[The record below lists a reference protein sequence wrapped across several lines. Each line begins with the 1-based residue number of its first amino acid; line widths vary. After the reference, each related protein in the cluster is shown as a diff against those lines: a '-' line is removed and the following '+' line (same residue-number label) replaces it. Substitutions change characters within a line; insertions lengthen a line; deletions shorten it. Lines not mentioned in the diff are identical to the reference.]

1 MRTHIRLVAFAAF
14 VSAAY
19 ASSAPLLAAE
29 SPVAVKEALSDLDA
43 WLGTGTAAKGWSDY
57 LNLPALRAELDKGQ
71 DANLAT
77 IEGVESKLNSGASGL
92 ELARFRALS
101 EAVAAW
107 TDHLAIRQAPSLS
120 QATLDAQSKFK
131 PITAEEVAAS
141 KFALE
146 EATAKLAQYLSN
158 GANSENW
165 KKYLRFDE
173 LQTQLKAEKP
183 DLTVLAD
190 IYYLFT
196 ADQVGLEMPIFSGVA
211 DTLERYVND
220 VAAQDEKLQEQFN
233 EQLKGLAATLDE
245 YAKAPT
251 ADLAADIGGRLGWLA
266 NRRQVP
272 ALIDAIRQ
280 ELSRPNLFVI
290 ASERLVGAGIAQPVD
305 EVTPVRDYI
314 LGTSISGTGHMVG
327 NVTAELVPSETSATI
342 DTMLKGTVQSRT
354 VGVNGPATIH
364 SNGTTALAGRK
375 RIVLASDGFLVYPST
390 AAANTNTQVTG
401 IGGSGIVQ
409 RVASRRVGE
418 QKGQAERIAADHA
431 ADRVRGRLDKQVND
445 QLAEANKNFQA
456 RFREPLMRRRALPEL
471 AFRTTAE
478 ELLVNVLAAGR
489 NQIAAPVAPPELHS
503 GGDLGAQVHES
514 AINNFATILVGGV
527 TLEEEELQKKVID
540 IRGSLPDSL
549 KSDEQRD
556 PWSITFARN
565 QPVTV
570 KLKDGTIEITV
581 RGQRYTSGDQD
592 FRAMNVTAR
601 YKAELTEPN
610 ELGIHGIKLIR
621 QGDLEIVPPGEPRR
635 LSGREIT
642 LRTLLE
648 KRFGKLFETEI
659 VYDELVLP
667 GRWRQAGLLDP
678 RQLDIKDGWLV
689 TSLTESGVPAPPEEE
704 KPATVEKRAAEKPT
718 DAAQASS
725 R

>member
-1 MRTHIRLVAFAAF
+1 MRTHIRLLALVAV

-29 SPVAVKEALSDLDA
+29 SPVAAKKALADLDA
-43 WLGTGTAAKGWSDY
+43 WLGSGTAAQGWSDY
-57 LNLPALRAELDKGQ
+57 LNLPALRAELDKGK

-77 IEGVESKLNSGASGL
+77 IEAARAKLNSGAAGL

-101 EAVAAW
+101 DAVTAW
-107 TDHLAIRQAPSLS
+107 SDQLAIQQAASLS

-141 KFALE
+141 KSALE
-146 EATAKLAQYLSN
+146 TATAKLAQYLSS

-173 LQTQLKAEKP
+173 LQTQLKSEKP
-183 DLTVLAD
+183 DLAVLAD
-190 IYYLFT
+190 VYYLFT
-196 ADQVGLEMPIFSGVA
+196 ANQVGLELPVFANVA
-211 DTLERYVND
+211 DSLERYVND
-220 VAAQDEKLQEQFN
+220 VAAQDEKLQDQFN
-233 EQLKGLAATLDE
+233 EQLKGLAVALDE

-251 ADLAADIGGRLGWLA
+251 SDLANDIGGRLGWLE

-272 ALIDAIRQ
+272 VLIGVIRQ
-280 ELSRPNLFVI
+280 ELSRPNLFVV

-305 EVTPVRDYI
+305 EITPVRDYI

-327 NVTAELVPSETSATI
+327 NVTAELVPSETSAMF
-342 DTMLKGTVQSRT
+342 DTLLRGKVHSRT
-354 VGVNGPATIH
+354 VGLNGPATIH

-375 RIVLASDGFLVYPST
+375 RIVLNADGFLVYPST
-390 AAANTNTQVTG
+390 AAANTSTQVTG

-431 ADRVRGRLDKQVND
+431 ADRVRGRLDKQVGE
-445 QLAEANKNFQA
+445 QLAEANQNFQSK
-456 RFREPLMRRRALPEL
+456 FRQPMIRRRALPEL

-478 ELLVNVLAAGR
+478 ELLVNVLAANR
-489 NQIAAPVAPPELHS
+489 NQIAAPIAPPELAS

-514 AINNFATILVGGV
+514 AINNLATILVGGV

-549 KSDEQRD
+549 KSDEDRD

-601 YKAELTEPN
+601 YKIELAEPN
-610 ELGIHGIKLIR
+610 ELGIHAIKLTR
-621 QGDLEIVPPGEPRR
+621 QGDLEIVPPGEQRR

-648 KRFGKLFETEI
+648 KRFGKLFEPEI

-704 KPATVEKRAAEKPT
+704 KPAAEKNPRQRPRSVA
-718 DAAQASS
+718 DK
-725 R
+725 

>member
-1 MRTHIRLVAFAAF
+1 MRTHIRLLAFAAF
-14 VSAAY
+14 VSVAY

-29 SPVAVKEALSDLDA
+29 SPAAVKEALADLDV

-57 LNLPALRAELDKGQ
+57 LNLPALRAQLDKGK

-77 IEGVESKLNSGASGL
+77 IEAARAKLNSGAAGL

-101 EAVAAW
+101 DAVTAW
-107 TDHLAIRQAPSLS
+107 TDQLAILQAPSLS
-120 QATLDAQSKFK
+120 QAALDAQSKFK
-131 PITAEEVAAS
+131 PITAEEVATS
-141 KFALE
+141 KAALE
-146 EATAKLAQYLSN
+146 KATAKLAQYLSS
-158 GANSENW
+158 GANSANW

-173 LQTQLKAEKP
+173 LEAQLKAEKP
-183 DLTVLAD
+183 DLAVLAD

-196 ADQVGLEMPIFSGVA
+196 ANQVGLEMPVFAGVA

-233 EQLKGLAATLDE
+233 EQLKGLAAALDE
-245 YAKAPT
+245 YAKSPT
-251 ADLAADIGGRLGWLA
+251 ADLAADIGGRLGWLE

-272 ALIDAIRQ
+272 ALIDGIRQ
-280 ELSRPNLFVI
+280 VLSRANLFVV

-327 NVTAELVPSETSATI
+327 NVTAELVPSETSAMF
-342 DTMLKGTVQSRT
+342 DTLLKGTVQSRT

-364 SNGTTALAGRK
+364 SNGSTALAGRK
-375 RIVLASDGFLVYPST
+375 RIVLNADGFLVYPST
-390 AAANTNTQVTG
+390 AAANTSTQVTG

-431 ADRVRGRLDKQVND
+431 ADRVRSRLDRQVGD
-445 QLAEANKNFQA
+445 QLAEANKNFHA
-456 RFREPLMRRRALPEL
+456 KFRQPLERRRALPDL
-471 AFRTTAE
+471 SFRTTAE
-478 ELLVNVLAAGR
+478 ELLVNVLAANR
-489 NQIAAPVAPPELHS
+489 NQIAAPVAPPELTS

-549 KSDEQRD
+549 KSDEDRD

-601 YKAELTEPN
+601 YKVELSEPN
-610 ELGIHGIKLIR
+610 ELGIHAIKLTR
-621 QGDLEIVPPGEPRR
+621 QGDLEIVPPGETRR

-642 LRTLLE
+642 LRTLLQ
-648 KRFGKLFETEI
+648 KRFGKLFEPEI

-678 RQLDIKDGWLV
+678 RQLEIKDGWLV

-704 KPATVEKRAAEKPT
+704 KPAAEGKPAA
-718 DAAQASS
+718 AAQASS

>member
-1 MRTHIRLVAFAAF
+1 MRTHIRLLAFAA
-14 VSAAY
+14 VISAVY
-19 ASSAPLLAAE
+19 ASPALLPADESSAT
-29 SPVAVKEALSDLDA
+29 VKEALTNLND
-43 WLGTGTAAKGWSDY
+43 WLGAGPAAKGWSDF
-57 LNLPALRAELDKGQ
+57 LNLPAIRAELEKGN
-71 DANLAT
+71 DADLAT
-77 IEGVESKLNSGASGL
+77 LEAVEAKLNSGAPGL

-101 EAVAAW
+101 SALAGW
-107 TDHLAIRQAPSLS
+107 TAQLEISQSPSLS
-120 QATLDAQSKFK
+120 QAALEAQKRFR
-131 PITAEEVAAS
+131 PITAQDVATA
-141 KFALE
+141 KQALQ
-146 EATAKLAQYLSN
+146 EATAKLALYLSK
-158 GANSENW
+158 GQNSENW
-165 KKYLRFDE
+165 KKYLRFND
-173 LQTQLKAEKP
+173 LQAQLKAEKA

-190 IYYLFT
+190 IYFLFT
-196 ADQVGLEMPIFSGVA
+196 ANQVGLELPVFANVA
-211 DTLERYVND
+211 DALERYVND
-220 VAAQDEKLQEQFN
+220 LAAQDGKLQEQFN
-233 EQLKGLAATLDE
+233 EQLKGLAAALDQ
-245 YAKAPT
+245 YAKTPS

-272 ALIDAIRQ
+272 ALIEAIR
-280 ELSRPNLFVI
+280 EKLSHPNLLVI
-290 ASERLVGAGIAQPVD
+290 ASERLVGAGITQSVD

-314 LGTSISGTGHMVG
+314 LGTSISGTGRMIG
-327 NVTAELVPSETSATI
+327 SVTAELVPSENSAMI
-342 DTMLKGTVQSRT
+342 DTLLKGTVQSRT
-354 VGVNGPATIH
+354 VGLNGPATIY
-364 SNGTTALAGRK
+364 SNGATALAGRK
-375 RIVLASDGFLVYPST
+375 RIVLNADGFLVYPST

-431 ADRVRGRLDKQVND
+431 ADRLRGRLDKQIND
-445 QLAEANKNFQA
+445 QLAEANTNFQTK
-456 RFREPLMRRRALPEL
+456 FRQPLVRRRALPEL

-478 ELLVNVLAAGR
+478 ELLVKVVAADR
-489 NQIAAPVAPPELHS
+489 NQIAAPGTPPELNS

-514 AINNFATILVGGV
+514 AINNLATILVGGL
-527 TLEEEELQKKVID
+527 TLTEEELQKRVIE

-549 KSDEQRD
+549 KSDEDRD

-565 QPVTV
+565 QPVSV
-570 KLKDGTIEITV
+570 KLQNDTIEITV

-601 YKAELTEPN
+601 YQVQLTEPN
-610 ELGIHGIKLIR
+610 ELGIHAIKLTR

-648 KRFGKLFETEI
+648 KRFGKLFEPEI

-678 RQLDIKDGWLV
+678 RQLSIKDGWLV
-689 TSLTESGVPAPPEEE
+689 TSLAESGVPAPPEANAPAEE
-704 KPATVEKRAAEKPT
+704 KSTT
-718 DAAQASS
+718 TAQANS